1 MFINP
6 ADIEFEA
13 YRSGGAGGQNV
24 NKVNTAVRIK
34 HIPTGLVVTAQ
45 TERSQLQNRE
55 NAMALLRAKLWEMQ
69 ERERLSSITEQ
80 RKLSV
85 GMGDRSEKIRTYNF
99 PQNRITD
106 HRIGKSWYNLEGIL
120 EGNLEPIIKALHEAD
135 QK

>member
-1 MFINP
+1 
-6 ADIEFEA
+6 
-13 YRSGGAGGQNV
+13 
-24 NKVNTAVRIK
+24 
-34 HIPTGLVVTAQ
+34 
-45 TERSQLQNRE
+45 
-55 NAMALLRAKLWEMQ
+55 MALLRAKLWEMQ